1 MISGKPKFRLVR
13 YIGWITRR
21 RVTMNLRTST
31 LIAASAAAML
41 AGTSSVPAKPSDNH
55 QAIQKLANALAGRTP
70 GAPVSC
76 ISDRARMQVVDDW
89 TILYRDRGVVYV
101 QKPRGGCHGL
111 SNNMSL
117 IRNQFVTTRLCR
129 GDINRIVDLR
139 TGFGT
144 GACVYSEFIPYRK
157 AS

>member
-1 MISGKPKFRLVR
+1 
-13 YIGWITRR
+13 
-21 RVTMNLRTST
+21 MNLRISSLITAITAALLVSST
-31 LIAASAAAML
+31 A
-41 AGTSSVPAKPSDNH
+41 PAKEGGQRS
-55 QAIQKLANALAGRTP
+55 AEALAKALAGRTP

-76 ISDRARMQVVDDW
+76 ISDRARMHVVDDW
-89 TILYRDRGVVYV
+89 TILYRDRGTIYV

-129 GDINRIVDLR
+129 GDINRIVDVR

-144 GACVYSEFIPYRK
+144 GGCVFSEFVPYRK
-157 AS
+157 PS

>member
-1 MISGKPKFRLVR
+1 MHLRLSSA
-13 YIGWITRR
+13 
-21 RVTMNLRTST
+21 LA
-31 LIAASAAAML
+31 IAAGCFTTSCAM
-41 AGTSSVPAKPSDNH
+41 APPPPHH
-55 QAIQKLANALAGRTP
+55 QTAEAQSPKLASALAGRTP

-89 TILYRDRGVVYV
+89 TILYRDRGTVYV
-101 QKPRGGCHGL
+101 QRPVGGCHGL

-129 GDINRIVDLR
+129 GDINRVVDVR

-144 GACVYSEFIPYRK
+144 GACVFSEFVPYRK
-157 AS
+157 LG

>member
-1 MISGKPKFRLVR
+1 MS
-13 YIGWITRR
+13 
-21 RVTMNLRTST
+21 LRTKHFVAAITAALLVSST
-31 LIAASAAAML
+31 A
-41 AGTSSVPAKPSDNH
+41 PAKEGSPKS
-55 QAIQKLANALAGRTP
+55 AEALAKALAGRAP

-76 ISDRARMQVVDDW
+76 ISDRARMHVVDDW
-89 TILYRDRGVVYV
+89 TILYRDRGTVFV

-129 GDINRIVDLR
+129 GDINRVVDLR

-144 GACVYSEFIPYRK
+144 GACVFSEFVPYRK

>member
-1 MISGKPKFRLVR
+1 
-13 YIGWITRR
+13 
-21 RVTMNLRTST
+21 MNLRFKP
-31 LIAASAAAML
+31 IVAALAAAL
-41 AGTSSVPAKPSDNH
+41 LVSSTAPAKHRPES
-55 QAIQKLANALAGRTP
+55 AEALAKALSGRTAGP
-70 GAPVSC
+70 PVSC

-89 TILYRDRGVVYV
+89 TILYRDRGTVYV

-129 GDINRIVDLR
+129 GDINQIVDLR

-144 GACVYSEFIPYRK
+144 GACVYSEFVPYRK